1 MNPLE
6 QPQTF
11 ASRRKE
17 FRVYQLNL
25 AAALELAGHPCLRV
39 DVDAMQDRCRYIFP
53 REAEGVFAHLQAT
66 VARLKERERAAR
78 GVLLEREV
86 GQ

>member
-1 MNPLE
+1 MPQPE

-11 ASRRKE
+11 APRRRE

-25 AAALELAGHPCLRV
+25 AAALELAGHACLRV
-39 DVDAMQDRCRYIFP
+39 EVDRQQDRCRYVFAT
-53 REAEGVFAHLQAT
+53 EAEGVFAHLQAT
-66 VARLKERERAAR
+66 VARLKARERDAR
-78 GVLLEREV
+78 GALLEQEA